1 MFMLKSYL
9 PSFPS
14 INEARNA
21 CHRLVPWE
29 PQLDEARTMSG
40 GWGGAGRDL
49 REKERNSGFPLNPG
63 RAIKILLHPS
73 HQPLFIVEIGL
84 V

>member
-1 MFMLKSYL
+1 MKLYRVST
-9 PSFPS
+9 S

-29 PQLDEARTMSG
+29 PQLDEARTMVG
-40 GWGGAGRDL
+40 GWWCRQRDL
-49 REKERNSGFPLNPG
+49 REKGEKFRLPSEPKESNKDT
-63 RAIKILLHPS
+63 ACILLW
-73 HQPLFIVEIGL
+73 PLFIVEIGL